1 MEFEK
6 HIQDT
11 CEHLEEIVSLM
22 GGHLSKDLD
31 SISTLEEVLASVVNE
46 NDEEATSGARYL
58 IAVYLGEIVINA
70 AGGEWIKST
79 ISNNIALSIDNQQ
92 SFPLEAVEEFIK
104 NPKNGQLEFFA
115 KGLISA
121 NRI

>member
-1 MEFEK
+1 
-6 HIQDT
+6 
-11 CEHLEEIVSLM
+11 
-22 GGHLSKDLD
+22 
-31 SISTLEEVLASVVNE
+31 
-46 NDEEATSGARYL
+46 
-58 IAVYLGEIVINA
+58 YLGEIVISE

-92 SFPLEAVEEFIK
+92 SFPLEAVEEFIR